1 MRQYKKGQIWLY
13 RIGAGILEEIEITD
27 CKGDYI
33 QYKKRRLFYNDKK
46 QWIEGNEFNQRAK
59 ALIRDVA

>member
-13 RIGAGILEEIEITD
+13 RIGAGILEEIEITN

-33 QYKKRRLFYNDKK
+33 QYKKRGLFERHK
-46 QWIEGNEFNQRAK
+46 QWVEGAEFNNRAK
-59 ALIRDVA
+59 ALIKDVA